1 MLRELRVLGIGDLC
15 AVRSLDIGAVELLFE
30 GRAHIGQILLAQ
42 SVALGGFVLGQTD
55 GLGLF
60 CQRVD
65 AVNFGFFYGV
75 CLLVVCL
82 FSIIP
87 HFHSNFILLF
97 RKSVYNKKVCN
108 FEKDRRIP

>member
-1 MLRELRVLGIGDLC
+1 MLRELRILGIGDLC

-42 SVALGGFVLGQTD
+42 SVALGGLALGQTD
-55 GLGLF
+55 G
-60 CQRVD
+60 
-65 AVNFGFFYGV
+65 
-75 CLLVVCL
+75 LVVCL

>member
-42 SVALGGFVLGQTD
+42 SVALGQTD

-60 CQRVD
+60 ASALMRSILD
-65 AVNFGFFYGV
+65 
-75 CLLVVCL
+75 
-82 FSIIP
+82 FSMVYV
-87 HFHSNFILLF
+87 SLLF
-97 RKSVYNKKVCN
+97 VFYHYTTFSQQFHFTFPKKRV
-108 FEKDRRIP
+108 

>member
-1 MLRELRVLGIGDLC
+1 MLRELHVLGIGDLC

-42 SVALGGFVLGQTD
+42 SVALGGFALGQTD
-55 GLGLF
+55 
-60 CQRVD
+60 
-65 AVNFGFFYGV
+65 GV

>member
-42 SVALGGFVLGQTD
+42 SVALGCLALGQTD

-60 CQRVD
+60 ASALIRSILD
-65 AVNFGFFYGV
+65 
-75 CLLVVCL
+75 
-82 FSIIP
+82 FSMVYV
-87 HFHSNFILLF
+87 SLLF
-97 RKSVYNKKVCN
+97 VFYHYTTFSQQFHFTFPKKRV
-108 FEKDRRIP
+108 

>member
-42 SVALGGFVLGQTD
+42 SVALGGLALGQTD

-65 AVNFGFFYGV
+65 A
-75 CLLVVCL
+75 LWAAAW
-82 FSIIP
+82 SSTP
-87 HFHSNFILLF
+87 STSR
-97 RKSVYNKKVCN
+97 RKS
-108 FEKDRRIP
+108 PP

>member
-42 SVALGGFVLGQTD
+42 SVALGGLALGQAD

-60 CQRVD
+60 FASALMRSILDFSMVY
-65 AVNFGFFYGV
+65 VS
-75 CLLVVCL
+75 LLFVA
-82 FSIIP
+82 IP
-87 HFHSNFILLF
+87 HNSRLTA
-97 RKSVYNKKVCN
+97 
-108 FEKDRRIP
+108 

>member
-42 SVALGGFVLGQTD
+42 SVALGGLALGQTD

-60 CQRVD
+60 ASALMRSILDFPWCMSP
-65 AVNFGFFYGV
+65 
-75 CLLVVCL
+75 CCL
-82 FSIIP
+82 FFTIIP